1 MADND
6 GEERPLVSRGPGMGG
21 NLLRQLLDSAING
34 VSAVPGAK
42 ATAAKHLVRRNDVE
56 GAIESLVST
65 HVGLAGAQGFVT
77 NLGGLATMAVAL
89 PANIAGVAIIQIRL
103 VAAIAHLRGYDIDS
117 PRVRSAMTLCLLG
130 EHGVTQLLERSELP
144 TTPMAIAT
152 APVFDASLDALV
164 SEKVFGE
171 MMNRIG
177 GRRAA
182 VVLVRR
188 VPLVGGG
195 VSGVMDA
202 WHTNSIGA
210 YAKSQF
216 VTRRRLSQ

>member
-1 MADND
+1 MPND
-6 GEERPLVSRGPGMGG
+6 VGKILAMRGPEMGG
-21 NLLRQLLDSAING
+21 NILRQLLDVAVNG
-34 VSAVPGAK
+34 AARVPGAK
-42 ATAAKHLVRRNDVE
+42 SAAAKVLVKHGSVDA
-56 GAIESLVST
+56 AIDALVSN
-65 HVGLAGAQGFVT
+65 HLRLATAQGFVT
-77 NLGGLATMAVAL
+77 NVGGLVSSIVGL
-89 PANIAGVAIIQIRL
+89 PANLAGVAVTQIRM
-103 VAAIAHLRGYDIDS
+103 VASIAHLRGYDIND
-117 PRVRSAMTLCLLG
+117 PRVRTAMTLCLLG
-130 EHGVTQLLERSELP
+130 EHGVTQLIERSELP
-144 TTPMAIAT
+144 TTPMVIAT